1 MIKKAER
8 VRLRGAKN
16 GIRTRDLHL
25 GKVALY
31 QLSYFRNYMNIA
43 LCVKAVANLKLLKQ
57 HQSVFS
63 KKYNKIL
70 FNLIY
75 INCDYIFH

>member
-1 MIKKAER
+1 
-8 VRLRGAKN
+8 
-16 GIRTRDLHL
+16 
-25 GKVALY
+25 
-31 QLSYFRNYMNIA
+31 
-43 LCVKAVANLKLLKQ
+43 VKAVANLKLLKQ

-75 INCDYIFH
+75 INCDYIFQ